1 MARIRRSRRE
11 KPAVPAAA
19 AHDIDFGHLW
29 RRLRAAGWKSKRSRG
44 LQTEWSYSSPNNAH
58 VLMGEKSVVEYAFKT
73 GLLEEADTDT
83 QVREEGGGE
92 LDQARVANS
101 DEEQQHEGEDIV
113 RPSQIDT
120 SVHLSQNTIDHM
132 FGPPSDDDIELSQ
145 TAVSKAFNLSPGDLE
160 DGGARDAAAGLH
172 YFRRLLDWRARV
184 IWSSM
189 RPLCLS
195 LGDEH
200 ERRSQAKMM

>member
-1 MARIRRSRRE
+1 
-11 KPAVPAAA
+11 
-19 AHDIDFGHLW
+19 
-29 RRLRAAGWKSKRSRG
+29 
-44 LQTEWSYSSPNNAH
+44 
-58 VLMGEKSVVEYAFKT
+58 MGEKSVVEYAFKT